1 MIVVD
6 SYVIAYLFIER
17 EKTALA
23 QQVLRLDSRWAVP
36 FLWRHEFLDVLA
48 TYARY
53 NAATFD
59 EVVDLWLQAF
69 AFASQGEYETDMVSA
84 LEIAVAQKVSAY
96 DAQYVSLARNL
107 QVQFV
112 SEDRRLV
119 AAFPSIASS
128 MQSFCAQ

>member
-6 SYVIAYLFIER
+6 SNVIAYLFIEG

-23 QQVLRLDSRWAVP
+23 RQVLQLDSRWAVP
-36 FLWRHEFLDVLA
+36 LLWRHEFLNVLA
-48 TYARY
+48 TFARY
-53 NAATFD
+53 NTATFD
-59 EVVDLWLQAF
+59 EVSEIWLQAF
-69 AFASQGEYETDMVSA
+69 AFASQGEYETDMGSA
-84 LEIAVAQKVSAY
+84 LEIAVAQKVRAC

-119 AAFPSIASS
+119 AAFPSIALS
-128 MQSFCAQ
+128 MQSFCIQ